1 MFTIHYYLAYRP
13 TACAVKNAR
22 IVLHHRSCGIF
33 WGIANGSC
41 WVEDAGEADEDV
53 DFSKH
58 LRDVTDCLAH
68 YICIRNI

>member
-1 MFTIHYYLAYRP
+1 MHESFYITDLAEF
-13 TACAVKNAR
+13 
-22 IVLHHRSCGIF
+22 F